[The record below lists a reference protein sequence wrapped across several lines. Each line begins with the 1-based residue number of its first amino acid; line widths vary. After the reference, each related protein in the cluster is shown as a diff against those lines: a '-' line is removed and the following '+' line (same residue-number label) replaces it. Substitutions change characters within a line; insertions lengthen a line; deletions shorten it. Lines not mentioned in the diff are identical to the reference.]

1 MVETN
6 LYQDSKDAPLVPSSA
21 EEGFG
26 GVPQDTTD
34 YFDPLDFARPS
45 FEAAKERFMD
55 AGKIETDP
63 DDPALYVAFKR
74 SMDYLAD
81 TGMAGLELSDAA
93 FKAAIGTVAELV
105 PGQGQE
111 AEKRLERDL
120 YSMPEAFLGVSPA
133 RIQQATDTVAEGVKE
148 VGERLN
154 RPSQAPRSMDTV
166 YSIAGASAVDFPKD
180 KLKKAQEMQ
189 QKGVDKAIIW
199 EDTGLY
205 LNPYSSQWEFEVSPA
220 GAKFKVPQKDIFSSY
235 KKVDTSFYGKNEKP
249 SLPLT
254 NIFDFPE
261 LFKNYPSLKKV
272 ELVVDPDLGHGATF
286 DSKAKRLAVG
296 DNLLDPSVTEEETF
310 KEIILHELQHGIQ
323 SEENWTGG
331 INVRYLLQEDTNGA
345 LSSPDVEIQSLIE
358 EAAGYYSTFENTQEL
373 SHAEK
378 AFESLNNARKL
389 ARKKYLANEGEIQAR
404 TVMLRNQL
412 TENERRST
420 PLNETYRQA
429 LSEVMDKYRGSKMPR
444 AEKQSSAKLTPNFA
458 KGGLATEEQM
468 DKLYQEGGL
477 ADDGTD
483 VEPVTGN
490 EVPTGSL
497 DQEVRDDIP
506 AQLSEGEYVV
516 PADVVRYYGV
526 KFFEDLRGQAK
537 QDFARMEAEGRVG
550 GEPVD
555 TNGVPME
562 QDEELTPEEMQML
575 QEALGGAATGMA
587 MGGMVPQQQQ
597 AQYNPYEQQ
606 QMQYSQPMFQS
617 SRVGMQEGGDVPS
630 FNPSDYSFGGSF
642 QSPFGEDTSTSG
654 RGGMQLVEYINPT
667 SGQTRMITVLN
678 GEPIGMVPEGFIPSS
693 PEARQQAQESKQ
705 EVETK
710 TEGTRE
716 ESGRNMDG
724 MSSSSTRDS
733 AYSGALSGDV
743 EQNLSDQL
751 SKAGKSVGLV
761 GNIAGL
767 VGALIGGPVIGS
779 VAKGLG
785 TSLSESTSVD
795 NALETAALADIM
807 GYTDVAEK
815 AREKASSLA
824 SDFEKDITDEMIG
837 KANSRARADFN
848 EAVDAAKSPG
858 LKREAFDTDEAFGRA
873 MEATAPAGMSVSRD
887 SQGNITGYSRSPSQA
902 APTTSQRPQARPSSG
917 GRSGSSSVSD
927 TVSGAISGMADKGF
941 GSAPSSSGRTGGDN
955 NNDRGG
961 GGLGDSESGGFG
973 GMGTGGLYS
982 KGGLAAPLTSQN
994 QRKPN
999 QRKKPVKNKRKGL
1012 ASK

>member
-1 MVETN
+1 
-6 LYQDSKDAPLVPSSA
+6 
-21 EEGFG
+21 
-26 GVPQDTTD
+26 
-34 YFDPLDFARPS
+34 
-45 FEAAKERFMD
+45 
-55 AGKIETDP
+55 
-63 DDPALYVAFKR
+63 
-74 SMDYLAD
+74 
-81 TGMAGLELSDAA
+81 
-93 FKAAIGTVAELV
+93 
-105 PGQGQE
+105 
-111 AEKRLERDL
+111 
-120 YSMPEAFLGVSPA
+120 
-133 RIQQATDTVAEGVKE
+133 
-148 VGERLN
+148 
-154 RPSQAPRSMDTV
+154 
-166 YSIAGASAVDFPKD
+166 
-180 KLKKAQEMQ
+180 
-189 QKGVDKAIIW
+189 
-199 EDTGLY
+199 
-205 LNPYSSQWEFEVSPA
+205 
-220 GAKFKVPQKDIFSSY
+220 
-235 KKVDTSFYGKNEKP
+235 
-249 SLPLT
+249 
-254 NIFDFPE
+254 
-261 LFKNYPSLKKV
+261 
-272 ELVVDPDLGHGATF
+272 
-286 DSKAKRLAVG
+286 
-296 DNLLDPSVTEEETF
+296 
-310 KEIILHELQHGIQ
+310 
-323 SEENWTGG
+323 
-331 INVRYLLQEDTNGA
+331 
-345 LSSPDVEIQSLIE
+345 
-358 EAAGYYSTFENTQEL
+358 
-373 SHAEK
+373 
-378 AFESLNNARKL
+378 
-389 ARKKYLANEGEIQAR
+389 
-404 TVMLRNQL
+404 
-412 TENERRST
+412 
-420 PLNETYRQA
+420 
-429 LSEVMDKYRGSKMPR
+429 
-444 AEKQSSAKLTPNFA
+444 
-458 KGGLATEEQM
+458 M

-526 KFFEDLRGQAK
+526 KFFEDLRSQAK

-597 AQYNPYEQQ
+597 MQYNPYEQQ
-606 QMQYSQPMFQS
+606 QMQYSQPVRQPMFQS

-630 FNPSDYSFGGSF
+630 FNPRDYSYGGSF
-642 QSPFGEDTSTSG
+642 QNPFGEDTSTSG
-654 RGGMQLVEYINPT
+654 RSGMQLVEYINPT

-693 PEARQQAQESKQ
+693 PEARQQAQDKNQ

-716 ESGRNMDG
+716 EGGRG
-724 MSSSSTRDS
+724 MEGVSSPSTRDS

-761 GNIAGL
+761 GNVAGL
-767 VGALIGGPVIGS
+767 IGALIGGPVIGA
-779 VAKGLG
+779 VAKGLS
-785 TSLSESTSVD
+785 TSLSESTSVG

-807 GYTDVAEK
+807 GYTNVAEK

-824 SDFEKDITDEMIG
+824 SDFEKDITEEMIG
-837 KANSRARADFN
+837 KANSRARAEFN
-848 EAVDAAKSPG
+848 KAADIAVAHPTG
-858 LKREAFDTDEAFGRA
+858 LSREVFGSDEAFGRA

-902 APTTSQRPQARPSSG
+902 APTTSKRAPARPSRPSSG
-917 GRSGSSSVSD
+917 GRDDGASVSD

-955 NNDRGG
+955 NNGGGG